1 MARSGPIL
9 FITRNF
15 SPALGGIET
24 IAEELTQHGIETGER
39 VVLVHIG
46 QRPCS
51 PSPAGLLAYR
61 HFPGTD
67 RWPALFI
74 ATFVI
79 PAMAIQYR
87 PRLIVNVQVTTGLGS
102 LFASRLLGIP
112 YVVLCMGL
120 EILPGKSLLWRG
132 LRGRVLRGARR
143 VISISRFTDSLA
155 AGFGVKVEN
164 RRMVNPGTR
173 FFPDVSK
180 SGGRSQVFG
189 AGSETVFV
197 CLSLSRLVP
206 RKGMDIM
213 IEAIAKVIEVRSDIL
228 YCIGGSG
235 PDLPR
240 LQALV
245 EAKGL
250 EKHVRFLG
258 RIPDADMGRCY
269 AQADLFVL
277 PSRASLDPPDVEGF
291 GIVFLEAAACGT
303 PSLGGAS
310 GGVPDAVLDGET
322 GFLVDPEDPANI
334 AEKIL
339 LLMSDRN
346 LLASLS
352 TRARAHAE
360 DSTWAKV
367 RPRYF
372 AAMLS

>member
-15 SPALGGIET
+15 PPALGGIET
-24 IAEELTQHGIETGER
+24 ITEELTQHGVETGEK
-39 VVLVHIG
+39 VVVVHIG
-46 QRPCS
+46 QQPCS
-51 PSPAGLLAYR
+51 PSPTGLAAYR

-67 RWPALFI
+67 RWAALFI
-74 ATFVI
+74 TTLVI
-79 PAMAIQYR
+79 PIMAMQYR
-87 PRLIVNVQVTTGLGS
+87 PRLIVNIQVTTGLGS
-102 LFASRLLGIP
+102 LIASRLLGIP

-120 EILPGKSLLWRG
+120 EVLPGKSRLWRSWRG
-132 LRGRVLRGARR
+132 LVLRRARR

-155 AGFGVKVEN
+155 AGFGVKTEN

-173 FFPDVSK
+173 LFPDLPK
-180 SGGRSQVFG
+180 SDGRSQVFG
-189 AGSETVFV
+189 PGSEAVFV
-197 CLSLSRLVP
+197 CLSLCRLVP
-206 RKGMDIM
+206 RKGMDTM
-213 IEAIAKVIEVRSDIL
+213 IEAISKVIRVRSDIL

-245 EAKGL
+245 EGKSLG
-250 EKHVRFLG
+250 KHVRFLG

-269 AQADLFVL
+269 AKADLFVL

-346 LLASLS
+346 LLARLS
-352 TRARAHAE
+352 ASASAHAK
-360 DSTWAKV
+360 DSTWAKA